1 MLFRDRPSNLFD
13 DAKSKDAHEDQIE
26 RDDVV
31 QKARHDQ
38 NKNAG
43 NERDDGLKVAKGDGH
58 GFSPYHDGDEIRI
71 ATNPSSGTGILDGS
85 TRRMFRACKN
95 FRR

>member
-1 MLFRDRPSNLFD
+1 MLFRDRPENLFD
-13 DAKSKDAHEDQIE
+13 DAKSEDADENQIE

-43 NERDDGLKVAKGDGH
+43 NERNDGLKMAECDGH
-58 GFSPYHDGDEIRI
+58 RLSPFMTATKFESQRIRP
-71 ATNPSSGTGILDGS
+71 AEPAS
-85 TRRMFRACKN
+85 
-95 FRR
+95 